1 MNSGVIITPDLFLSY
16 LILCP
21 AFSLILLCILFKL
34 AVVPFH
40 AWIAEG
46 YSGMPLYTT
55 ALVVLIPKV
64 ALLSILFRLYPM
76 FYWSFDEAF
85 PLVTD
90 FLASASLLVGG
101 LGGICETNILRVIG
115 FSSIA
120 NIAYIIAPLQTC
132 DILAFQASLLYFIAY
147 SITVLNIFSFMF
159 VIRMPNNTLVL
170 VSIRDFIFLK
180 SHPYLKF
187 LFCVSVFSLA
197 GLPPLSGFF
206 AKLLVFES
214 LIACKS
220 YFIAILLLS
229 FSTLSAAYYLSIVLS
244 LYFNSAYAFVPL
256 IRPSGLSLFSI
267 YITSLFNVIFVF
279 IIPVFISN
287 T

>member
-1 MNSGVIITPDLFLSY
+1 
-16 LILCP
+16 
-21 AFSLILLCILFKL
+21 LFKL

-64 ALLSILFRLYPM
+64 ALLSILFRIYPM

-90 FLASASLLVGG
+90 FLAGFSLLVGG
-101 LGGICETNILRVIG
+101 LGGICETNILRLLG

-159 VIRMPNNTLVL
+159 AIRIPTNTLIL
-170 VSIRDFIFLK
+170 VSVRDFIFLK

-187 LFCVSVFSLA
+187 LFCVSIFSVA
-197 GLPPLSGFF
+197 GLPPFSGFF
-206 AKLLVFES
+206 AKLFVFES

-220 YFIAILLLS
+220 YFIAILLLT

-244 LYFNSAYAFVPL
+244 LYFTSAYAFAPL
-256 IRPSGLSLFSI
+256 IRLSRFSLFSI
-267 YITSLFNVIFVF
+267 YITSLFNLIFIFVLS
-279 IIPVFISN
+279 VFISN
-287 T
+287 S

>member
-1 MNSGVIITPDLFLSY
+1 
-16 LILCP
+16 
-21 AFSLILLCILFKL
+21 L

-90 FLASASLLVGG
+90 FLAGASLLVGG
-101 LGGICETNILRVIG
+101 LGGICETNILRIIG

-147 SITVLNIFSFMF
+147 SITVLNIFSFLF
-159 VIRMPNNTLVL
+159 AIRMPNNTLVL
-170 VSIRDFIFLK
+170 LSIRDFCFLK
-180 SHPYLKF
+180 THPYLKF
-187 LFCVSVFSLA
+187 LFCLSIFSLA

-220 YFIAILLLS
+220 YFIGILLFV
-229 FSTLSAAYYLSIVLS
+229 FSTLSTAYYLGIVVS
-244 LYFNSAYAFVPL
+244 LYFTSAYAFLPL
-256 IRPSGLSLFSI
+256 IRLSSLSLISI
-267 YITSLFNVIFVF
+267 YITSLFNIMFIFVLPIF
-279 IIPVFISN
+279 ILKL
-287 T
+287 